1 MSKFPLP
8 SSPSPQAPACGSVV
22 RRFLTRF
29 LAASILALL
38 LSWAFAVKAAP
49 RPPAP
54 EHSPGE
60 ILQLEEKWL
69 KALASG
75 DAVTL
80 QTILADE
87 WQDNTSTGR
96 AVTRK
101 EFFDW
106 LAANPPR
113 RILGVTSQFDAQKV
127 RLYGDVAIATGAL
140 VREMND
146 IPSGKKHVQHTL
158 FTDVFVWRDGRWQA
172 VASQETLVPG
182 GAE

>member
-1 MSKFPLP
+1 MT
-8 SSPSPQAPACGSVV
+8 APHMIFRAG
-22 RRFLTRF
+22 RRFAITF
-29 LAASILALL
+29 LAALFLL
-38 LSWAFAVKAAP
+38 GPAELKAAP
-49 RPPAP
+49 LPAPP
-54 EHSPGE
+54 EHSPAE
-60 ILQLEEKWL
+60 ILQLEDKWL
-69 KALASG
+69 RALESG
-75 DAVTL
+75 DTATL
-80 QTILADE
+80 QTILADD

-127 RLYGDVAIATGAL
+127 RIYGDVAIATGAV

-146 IPSGKKHVQHTL
+146 IQSGKKHVQRTL
-158 FTDVFVWRDGRWQA
+158 FTDVFVWRDARWQA